1 MSSAISFPS
10 SQNTSPSVPV
20 SSQAA
25 VKRNVTQQ
33 AGNSCEPGRKPEKVA
48 DQPQAIAE
56 QELLDQ
62 LYVDYWSL

>member
-10 SQNTSPSVPV
+10 SQNTSTKTSV

-25 VKRNVTQQ
+25 VERGITRQDVASSESGWT
-33 AGNSCEPGRKPEKVA
+33 PEKAA
-48 DQPQAIAE
+48 DQPQAPAE

-62 LYVDYWSL
+62 LYVDYWSI